1 MIFPSAAGFAGFFV
15 CTSTRLE
22 YRPINSAAI
31 VFTTVSPISLVHW
44 KSKNRMRSS
53 GSVRTSNS
61 RPPVKCLRSSM
72 QNEGGVCG
80 FSNVSFVRHARAEP
94 LRAERNR
101 RGLSVRVRRLS
112 TTSSRVGSNILSIL
126 ASASAA
132 DSSFA
137 HSARAAASKA
147 IVFSFFRPGQSI
159 SSRTRPAAVSPA
171 RYHSRRRYFTK
182 HTAPAHTALWET
194 PKKSSAFQ
202 PHPSS
207 SDLFPSAGTVV
218 RPARACF
225 WHITLCCLLLHYI
238 IYNASG
244 QRPFLRSKK
253 SYVCRQAKAPPV
265 RPRQKQRC
273 ACQTTALP
281 RC

>member
-53 GSVRTSNS
+53 GSVRTSSS

-147 IVFSFFRPGQSI
+147 IVFSFSIRAKAFHPAHARQRFRRRVIAPAADISQSI
-159 SSRTRPAAVSPA
+159 RPQRIP
-171 RYHSRRRYFTK
+171 RWGKRRK
-182 HTAPAHTALWET
+182 NQ
-194 PKKSSAFQ
+194 SAFQ